1 MSYATKDLCL
11 IYEDLCSFSLPN
23 VDFRKIFEDFCPF
36 PLLATDLDLC

>member
-23 VDFRKIFEDFCPF
+23 VDFRKIFEDFCPLNF
-36 PLLATDLDLC
+36 KEHKST